1 MAGLLRKHLHF
12 IIVVT
17 LLTLVVTFPT
27 ILYVFRTDVIWLPT
41 NDPDIYLHLW
51 DAWYGKL
58 VLTGQAD
65 RLYTNLL
72 FYPQGLSLV
81 RHPLG
86 LPNVITTAALNI
98 ILPLS
103 NAYSLAYLLIII
115 SCALSAYVYL
125 LWLFKDKWTALFGA
139 VIFGFSPHVVGEP
152 HHPNITY
159 LATIPLVLY
168 CFHRGVQEKRTALV
182 ILAGL
187 LTGFTSLI
195 IMYTYVILLTMLGF
209 YLCAFAIARWRDSRF
224 WLYVLLF
231 VVVASVSS
239 FWSVYPLISDRE
251 ATDAL
256 LGYYTGPEIKNDAI
270 SVFVNHAHPLFG
282 RLIGGI
288 LQTPSGANISDTSFL
303 GYLPLL
309 LICLGLLRNSTRR
322 QMLPWSILCG
332 AFLILRLGSSLNI
345 NGVAYPEILLPK
357 HYLNQ
362 LSAGVFKAYW
372 VTDQFM
378 AGAIL
383 PLAILA
389 CLGLLALQKRTPVA
403 TKPAVILALVIIVA
417 FEYYIPIRG
426 HIVPQER
433 FAYVEWLKTE
443 EEKGKIR
450 LINLP
455 IGKGRARQYGWYQTF
470 NGYPH
475 VDGAI
480 SRLPD
485 SAFNY
490 IRANTLLNAWHN
502 RRPITCDQAE
512 RDAYLTGLVQL
523 EEDGFSHIVS
533 HGRWNHAQ
541 YFAPSFQNVTP
552 AYLDEFVAVFRL
564 DDLGESCPKEFSTSH
579 PFTLTYVDALM
590 KTSTI
595 ANEYGRI
602 IVFPPNPLAG
612 SRFLYFLRHVG
623 PGRKDRRDDRQR
635 RAVQHRY
642 PKL

>member
-1 MAGLLRKHLHF
+1 M
-12 IIVVT
+12 
-17 LLTLVVTFPT
+17 
-27 ILYVFRTDVIWLPT
+27 
-41 NDPDIYLHLW
+41 
-51 DAWYGKL
+51 
-58 VLTGQAD
+58 
-65 RLYTNLL
+65 
-72 FYPQGLSLV
+72 
-81 RHPLG
+81 
-86 LPNVITTAALNI
+86 
-98 ILPLS
+98 
-103 NAYSLAYLLIII
+103 
-115 SCALSAYVYL
+115 
-125 LWLFKDKWTALFGA
+125 
-139 VIFGFSPHVVGEP
+139 
-152 HHPNITY
+152 
-159 LATIPLVLY
+159 
-168 CFHRGVQEKRTALV
+168 
-182 ILAGL
+182 
-187 LTGFTSLI
+187 
-195 IMYTYVILLTMLGF
+195 
-209 YLCAFAIARWRDSRF
+209 
-224 WLYVLLF
+224 
-231 VVVASVSS
+231 
-239 FWSVYPLISDRE
+239 ISDRE

-256 LGYYTGPEIKNDAI
+256 LGYYIGPETKNDAI

-389 CLGLLALQKRTPVA
+389 CFGLLALQKRTPVA
-403 TKPAVILALVIIVA
+403 AKPAVILALVIIVA
-417 FEYYIPIRG
+417 FEYYIPIRS

-433 FAYVEWLKTE
+433 FAYVEWLKTD

-512 RDAYLTGLVQL
+512 RDTYLTGLAQL

-533 HGRWNHAQ
+533 HGRWYHAQ

-564 DDLGESCPKEFSTSH
+564 DDLGESCPKEFSESH

-590 KTSTI
+590 KNSTI
-595 ANEYGRI
+595 ANENGKI

-612 SRFLYFLRHVG
+612 DRFLHFLRHVG
-623 PGRKDRRDDRQR
+623 PVEKTVVTIASDEQSNIIFQSTDTIDSESEINLANESALWLLNDSREFSAEQTEAYQQWFLARYQLCQRFHEDAHTTIDLYVKADMPCGAMDDSSALNVLYDDGLRLRNVSYDLSGDKLRFYLAWTNNTNTAYAFSLQFFDEEGRKVLQYDNVIRRQLLAAHEIDTTPLPEGAYSVRLIVYDYETRVSQGGTLTSTGERFERELEIAKTELQR
-635 RAVQHRY
+635 
-642 PKL
+642 